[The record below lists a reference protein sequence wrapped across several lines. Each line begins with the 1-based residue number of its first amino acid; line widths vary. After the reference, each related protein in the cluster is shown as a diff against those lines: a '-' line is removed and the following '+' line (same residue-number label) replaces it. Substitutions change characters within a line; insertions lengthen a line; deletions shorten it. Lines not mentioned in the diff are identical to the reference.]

1 MTRPLT
7 PADEALY
14 ALAMTALEPQPA
26 AGTLPGVQLAPA
38 VPEAVAVELS
48 QRERRRGAEPAGGL
62 FDSTQIAQIDLFD

>member
-14 ALAMTALEPQPA
+14 ALAMTAIRPSV
-26 AGTLPGVQLAPA
+26 LPGVQLAPA

-48 QRERRRGAEPAGGL
+48 RRERRRGAEPAGGL
-62 FDSTQIAQIDLFD
+62 FDTTQIAQTDLFD